1 MCDLTREL
9 VKQYY
14 RAASCCKHKFVAV
27 EVKVFR
33 FTSCLQ
39 ILFLCFR
46 FDTQQI
52 FVSDD
57 VCVCVCVWE
66 FHTYREHIQLSNYYM
81 EFSS

>member
-9 VKQYY
+9 VKPYY
-14 RAASCCKHKFVAV
+14 RVGSCCKHKFVAV

-52 FVSDD
+52 FVSVR
-57 VCVCVCVWE
+57 VCVCVYGVCV
-66 FHTYREHIQLSNYYM
+66 HTEATLWNFLCDYCC
-81 EFSS
+81 